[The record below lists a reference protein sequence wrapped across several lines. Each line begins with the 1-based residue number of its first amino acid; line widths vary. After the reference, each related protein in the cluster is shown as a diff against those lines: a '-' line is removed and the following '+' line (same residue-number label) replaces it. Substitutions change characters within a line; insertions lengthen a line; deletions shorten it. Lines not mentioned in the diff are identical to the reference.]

1 MIKVDYSENE
11 IKVFSENVNDLF
23 SKNKLPLT
31 IHFTNHVTKKTIW
44 STEFNNHSWVS
55 FPNSE
60 MIDVIIKDSDNK
72 IIFNQNWNVVSNGSY
87 HYKTFYLYCKNL
99 ERTPRGIAI
108 GTHNGEFGE
117 WVPLVLENKI
127 ESVLVEASEKQFEEL
142 FNNFKSKT
150 NTTLL
155 NCLITTD
162 GKDVE
167 FFEGGRGYTN
177 SIVER
182 VIRNWEIEEINST
195 LRKSISINDLIKQYY
210 PNGFDWLHLDVE
222 GLDSKL
228 IMSIEENLLPNLIIF
243 EDDNLLENE
252 KNEIYRWLSERK
264 YVNFSHK
271 GNCTSIRS

>member
-1 MIKVDYSENE
+1 
-11 IKVFSENVNDLF
+11 
-23 SKNKLPLT
+23 
-31 IHFTNHVTKKTIW
+31 
-44 STEFNNHSWVS
+44 
-55 FPNSE
+55 
-60 MIDVIIKDSDNK
+60 
-72 IIFNQNWNVVSNGSY
+72 
-87 HYKTFYLYCKNL
+87 
-99 ERTPRGIAI
+99 
-108 GTHNGEFGE
+108 
-117 WVPLVLENKI
+117 VLENKI

-182 VIRNWEIEEINST
+182 VIRNWETEEINST
-195 LRKSISINDLIKQYY
+195 LRKSISINDLIIQYY